1 MTIELQSHDL
11 KTLYD
16 VDFHLWLESNIKLI
30 KEGKLYQLD
39 LENLLEELESMGKNN
54 KNALKSNLAILL
66 MHLLKYKYQKDKI
79 TNSWKF
85 TIREHRYRLQDSLTD
100 SPSLRGYFNEVFT
113 QCYQRSRQLAAD
125 ETGLSLNTFPL
136 ECPFTQLQVLDED
149 FLPE

>member
-30 KEGKLYQLD
+30 KEGKLYQVD
-39 LENLLEELESMGKNN
+39 LENLLEELESMGNSDKS
-54 KNALKSNLAILL
+54 ALESNLAILL
-66 MHLLKYKYQKDKI
+66 MHLLKYKYQKNKRS
-79 TNSWKF
+79 NSWRY
-85 TIREHRYRLQDSLTD
+85 TIIEHRDRINISCKH
-100 SPSLRGYFNEVFT
+100 SPSLKRYFEAIFYE
-113 QCYQRSRQLAAD
+113 CYQKSRRFAAKETQLP
-125 ETGLSLNTFPL
+125 LNTFPL

>member
-16 VDFHLWLESNIKLI
+16 VDFHLWLESNINLI

-39 LENLLEELESMGKNN
+39 LENLLEELESMGNSDKS
-54 KNALKSNLAILL
+54 ALESNLTILL
-66 MHLLKYKYQKDKI
+66 MHLLKYKYQKNKI
-79 TNSWKF
+79 SNSWRY
-85 TIREHRYRLQDSLTD
+85 TIREHRRRLKKSFQK
-100 SPSLRGYFNEVFT
+100 SPSLKRYFYEVFGQT
-113 QCYQRSRQLAAD
+113 YDDARELAAD

-136 ECPFTQLQVLDED
+136 ECPFTQLQVLDGD

>member
-16 VDFHLWLESNIKLI
+16 VDFHLWLESNINLI

-39 LENLLEELESMGKNN
+39 LENLLEELESIGNSDKS
-54 KNALKSNLAILL
+54 ALESNLAILL
-66 MHLLKYKYQKDKI
+66 MHLLKYKYQKNQRS
-79 TNSWKF
+79 NSWRY
-85 TIREHRYRLQDSLTD
+85 TIIEHRIRLKKAFKK
-100 SPSLRGYFNEVFT
+100 SPSLKRYFNEVFNE
-113 QCYQRSRQLAAD
+113 CYQDGRKYANA

-136 ECPFTQLQVLDED
+136 ECPFTQIQVLDED